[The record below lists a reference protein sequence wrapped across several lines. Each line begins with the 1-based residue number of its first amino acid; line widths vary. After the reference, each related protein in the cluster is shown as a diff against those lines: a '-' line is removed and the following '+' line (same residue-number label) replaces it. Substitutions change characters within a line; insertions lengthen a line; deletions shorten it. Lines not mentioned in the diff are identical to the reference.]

1 MSILLKH
8 PLGKGSA
15 NILDSLS
22 DLPPDS
28 SVAKWLYGL
37 IFPALIGIYSA
48 KCIITEQGIFIGR
61 NKVTHLA
68 GIEAICL
75 GLALTG
81 LAVFLHTHFFW
92 GNSKLLIALSETG
105 KIIGLLLFIGGLF
118 SLIWNML
125 I

>member
-8 PLGKGSA
+8 PLGNGST
-15 NILDSLS
+15 NISDSLS

-28 SVAKWLYGL
+28 AVAKWLYGL

-61 NKVTHLA
+61 NGITYLS
-68 GIEAICL
+68 GIEATCL
-75 GLALTG
+75 GVALAG

-92 GNSKLLIALSETG
+92 GNSKLLIALSEFG
-105 KIIGLLLFIGGLF
+105 KIIGLFLVTVHGV
-118 SLIWNML
+118 
-125 I
+125 